1 MASKNARYPK
11 GFRAS
16 LFILVTP
23 LLGLRVA
30 AVLSNIVPETKNAA
44 FADQLTPP

>member
-1 MASKNARYPK
+1 MGEPKEEAK

-30 AVLSNIVPETKNAA
+30 VLSNIVPETKALHSPIN
-44 FADQLTPP
+44 